1 MGWRNR
7 VIGAAFALSVTGP
20 AAAQQQEVQNSLQ
33 FPIQTRI
40 GATTTADCSKLEE
53 DGSIGLKFLQ
63 ALDKGFHKDN
73 PYYQP
78 GFSEFIIKNHLR
90 IEGIQEN
97 HYKFIEAECGRRL
110 ET

>member
-1 MGWRNR
+1 MGWRNGL
-7 VIGAAFALSVTGP
+7 VGAVFALSVAGP
-20 AAAQQQEVQNSLQ
+20 AAAQQQEVENNLK

-40 GATTTADCSKLEE
+40 GATTIADCSKLEE

-78 GFSEFIIKNHLR
+78 GFSKYAVKTHLR
-90 IEGIQEN
+90 FEGIQEN
-97 HYKFIEAECGRRL
+97 HYKFIKAECGRRL